1 MPKVKLPSPKPHVFI
16 VAGGKGSR
24 SLDPTRAKILQ
35 ELSNGYSILDLHLE
49 KLKESG
55 LVDVTL
61 LLGEHAD
68 QVVEYLESKYIDKS
82 EFNFDWLLDDGT
94 EGTLGALAK
103 GVSFRMRE
111 RYLVILGDVA
121 ISANYDFLLKRWE
134 DSNTNAAVLVHP
146 NLHPFDSDTVLTDNG
161 DLVSELVPKGKS
173 ANRMEPL
180 RSIAGCYFFKLE
192 CFTEF
197 CHVTAGDIS
206 LNLIQELIQKVS
218 VLAINSSYYFKD
230 SGTPDRL
237 NSIQKNYENGSIAR
251 RGRLLRP
258 AIFLDRDGTLFPNV
272 GTARTC
278 LSLEEVS
285 TANFQAIS
293 KANELGIPVFIVT
306 NQPGVAKGQITIQ
319 DVLSVQAQYESYAA
333 KESAFIDDFRIC
345 PHHPHVGFQGEIAQ
359 FKIDCTCRKPKVG
372 MFHDLAMAHS
382 IDLRKST
389 FIGDTEVDLQCASN
403 ARMSFKQVLN
413 HEDLH
418 QLVEEVVSE
427 FLNDNF

>member
-1 MPKVKLPSPKPHVFI
+1 MPKIKLLSPKPHVFI

-24 SLDPTRAKILQ
+24 SLDRTRAKILQ
-35 ELSNGYSILDLHLE
+35 ELSDGYSILDLHLE

-55 LVDVTL
+55 LVNITL
-61 LLGEHAD
+61 LLGEHAE
-68 QVVEYLESKYIDKS
+68 QVIEYLERKYIDKS
-82 EFNFDWLLDDGT
+82 ELNFDWLLDDGT
-94 EGTLGALAK
+94 EGTLGALTK

-121 ISANYDFLLKRWE
+121 ISADYNFLLKRWE

-146 NLHPFDSDTVLTDNG
+146 NLHPFDSDKVLTDNC
-161 DLVSELVPKGKS
+161 DLITEIIPKLQS
-173 ANRMEPL
+173 AHTVQPL
-180 RSIAGCYFFKLE
+180 RSAAGCYFFNLE

-206 LNLIQELIQKVS
+206 LNFLPELIQKGS
-218 VLAINSSYYFKD
+218 VLALNSSYFFKD

-237 NSIQKNYENGSIAR
+237 NSLRKNYANGSIAR
-251 RGRLLRP
+251 RGKSSRP
-258 AIFLDRDGTLFPNV
+258 AIFLDRDGTLFPNS
-272 GTARTC
+272 GTARRR

-293 KANELGIPVFIVT
+293 KANEMGIPVFIVT
-306 NQPGVAKGQITIQ
+306 NQPGIAKGQITID

-345 PHHPHVGFQGEIAQ
+345 PHHPEVGFQGEISQ
-359 FKIDCTCRKPKVG
+359 FKVDCNCRKPKVG
-372 MFHDLAMAHS
+372 MFHDLAIAHS

-389 FIGDTEVDLQCASN
+389 FIGDTEVDRQSATNLT
-403 ARMSFKQVLN
+403 MGFKQILN
-413 HEDLH
+413 YENLHELI
-418 QLVEEVVSE
+418 ETVVSDI
-427 FLNDNF
+427 LNDNF